1 MLNTR
6 TAKREASRTLKG
18 MMIEATGKGLESVR
32 LVNRIVEKTATDMEL
47 RRVYKVA
54 EKTGNLAAFFEVA

>member
-1 MLNTR
+1 MLNAR
-6 TAKREASRTLKG
+6 TREAARTLKG
-18 MMIEATGKGLESVR
+18 MMMEHTGKGIEVVK
-32 LVNRIVEKTATDMEL
+32 LVDRIVANRATDVEL

>member
-6 TAKREASRTLKG
+6 TAKREAARTLKG
-18 MMIEATGKGLESVR
+18 MMMEATGKGIEVVK
-32 LVNRIVEKTATDMEL
+32 LVDRIVENRATDMEL